1 MKLNHRKTTVTFWL
15 LFIVGIFLILQFS
28 VFNELLSGP
37 IFLLPIAIFFILGGL
52 LTYFTFKEKIKGKLK
67 KFFLLTGISALGFFA
82 CIILHNFFYALAE
95 ISGGIII
102 LPYLMEF
109 LHAAFF
115 LIGIIVCPLGYL
127 VGLIGSF
134 VLILKGGKK

>member
-52 LTYFTFKEKIKGKLK
+52 LTYFTFKELLISK
-67 KFFLLTGISALGFFA
+67 K
-82 CIILHNFFYALAE
+82 NERY
-95 ISGGIII
+95 
-102 LPYLMEF
+102 YLERT
-109 LHAAFF
+109 
-115 LIGIIVCPLGYL
+115 
-127 VGLIGSF
+127 
-134 VLILKGGKK
+134 